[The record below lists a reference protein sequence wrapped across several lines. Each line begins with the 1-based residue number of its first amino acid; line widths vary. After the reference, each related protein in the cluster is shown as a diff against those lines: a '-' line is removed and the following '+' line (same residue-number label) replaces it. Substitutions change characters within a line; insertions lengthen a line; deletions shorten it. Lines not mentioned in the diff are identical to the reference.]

1 MGELLRHPRHFQQWH
16 KKQVRIPISTRQQ
29 YLWKS
34 HDVRASGRG
43 GGLFGELRECDCH
56 FTAQN
61 FSSKKTIEFYA
72 RSNCSPPESAQM

>member
-1 MGELLRHPRHFQQWH
+1 
-16 KKQVRIPISTRQQ
+16 
-29 YLWKS
+29 
-34 HDVRASGRG
+34 
-43 GGLFGELRECDCH
+43 LRECDCH